1 MPHGVCDD
9 AIAEQALFN
18 GTLALLSIIF
28 FTPHLFLYRS
38 GPIIL
43 VLQKAKNSVKTRLSP
58 CDTPRL
64 SGYRAKA
71 RYALLRVAYGATRHT
86 ARVSQRL
93 F

>member
-43 VLQKAKNSVKTRLSP
+43 VLQKAKNSVKNAAIAMRYAAFVG
-58 CDTPRL
+58 L
-64 SGYRAKA
+64 SG
-71 RYALLRVAYGATRHT
+71 
-86 ARVSQRL
+86 
-93 F
+93 